1 MPTVSKARTAVSGA
15 AVPKFVAPAAGRF
28 ERELDKGN
36 EVDYFSKLKISET
49 FSEQSRVVG
58 SRAP

>member
-1 MPTVSKARTAVSGA
+1 M
-15 AVPKFVAPAAGRF
+15 PKFGAPAAGRL

-36 EVDYFSKLKISET
+36 EVDYFSKLKISEP

>member
-1 MPTVSKARTAVSGA
+1 MEPPCPSLELPPLA
-15 AVPKFVAPAAGRF
+15 AF

-36 EVDYFSKLKISET
+36 EVDYFSKLKISEPY
-49 FSEQSRVVG
+49 SEQSRVVG